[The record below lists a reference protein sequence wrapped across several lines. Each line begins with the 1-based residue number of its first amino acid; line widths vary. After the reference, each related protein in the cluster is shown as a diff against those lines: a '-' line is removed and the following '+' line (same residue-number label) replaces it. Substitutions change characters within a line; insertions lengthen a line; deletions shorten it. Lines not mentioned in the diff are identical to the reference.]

1 MLFITIGLGFIFINL
16 NINDIQIVPS
26 FVGYLL
32 IALGSSQ
39 LKRESV
45 YFRRILPAAIVM
57 TVINVWSYLM
67 SLMTASEWS
76 GVVSDLYQTIFW
88 VILLLILSA
97 ILQLFITYCLAKGV
111 LEMEKTHRCD
121 LGGHR
126 LLQLWQAVAVL
137 VILSTC
143 WRSCSSRPCDDRWLD
158 ADRGDDRSADLLG
171 LFIRSYRL
179 YSRLA

>member
-126 LLQLWQAVAVL
+126 LVQLWQGGAVL
-137 VILSTC
+137 VV
-143 WRSCSSRPCDDRWLD
+143 PCNLL
-158 ADRGDDRSADLLG
+158 ALLG
-171 LFIRSYRL
+171 EPGLSAIAGLNAVAGAVGEVVHQGFFFRW
-179 YSRLA
+179 